1 MKSTYAEASW
11 ITGNGRSLYAWI
23 HRPADL
29 HSKGTVV
36 LAPSLGRE
44 QVVSYRTLRV
54 LAMMLAEQG
63 WVAIRFAFSGTG
75 ESEDQPVEPHDG
87 GPSWIVEN
95 WLEDLGTV
103 VDFAQRIGGHGTVH
117 SIGLRLGAALLA
129 ESDAP
134 QLGMRLLWEPVGGKM
149 FLRQHSTLRRLGLP
163 DGPDPMPE
171 LMELGGLT
179 LSARQGAA
187 VGQVPDPAKA
197 VAELPAGSMVVRESD
212 PKVAKKM
219 YAAVSLWATTPT
231 ESLQGLID
239 RLPQEPR
246 AELPRFTPKRTA
258 TLQVPGFAAPVVE
271 EIVLV
276 GPDEVP
282 AVYTS
287 PVGEIRGPAAQF
299 AAASAEP
306 KDGATSLWV
315 QAARRLAAR
324 GIPAMRFERTG
335 CGDLGDRSDVKDP
348 NPYTSEA
355 IRDSVNTAW
364 WLLERTGRPATGIG
378 LCAGAWLMAVTS
390 DQAPLD
396 RVVMINN
403 VAWRE
408 QLGFY
413 EQVYAN
419 MVPEAGVGALRD
431 MESVLSTPGLKSRIK
446 EALRDRGPY
455 ALWLALGKAGKVN
468 APEVLL
474 EIGSRSAELLV
485 YFGSEDAEMFIA
497 EHGQAGLKRL
507 RRAGRTIEV
516 HQDLALDH
524 ALLAQRS
531 RLNALAIIEDAMLER
546 SASTALAVQ

>member
-1 MKSTYAEASW
+1 MKKDHAEASW

-23 HRPADL
+23 HRPANL
-29 HSKGTVV
+29 QSKGTVV
-36 LAPSLGRE
+36 LVPSLGRE

-63 WVAIRFAFSGTG
+63 WTAIRFAFSGTG
-75 ESEDQPVEPHDG
+75 ESEDQPLESPDA

-95 WLEDLGTV
+95 WLEDLGAV
-103 VDFAQRIGGHGTVH
+103 IDFAQNIGGHHTVH
-117 SIGLRLGAALLA
+117 AIGLRMGAAILA

-134 QLGMRLLWEPVGGKM
+134 QLGMRLLWEPVGGRL

-171 LMELGGLT
+171 LMELGGLV
-179 LSARQGAA
+179 LSAAQGEA
-187 VGQVPDPAKA
+187 VGQLPDPAKSGE
-197 VAELPAGSMVVRESD
+197 ELPAGGIVVRESD
-212 PKVAKKM
+212 PKVAKKI
-219 YAAVSLWATTPT
+219 YAAVSLWATTPPQ
-231 ESLQGLID
+231 SLQELIE
-239 RLPQEPR
+239 RLPQGPLQ
-246 AELPRFTPKRTA
+246 ELPPFTPKRTA
-258 TLQVPGFAAPVVE
+258 TLQVPGFRAPVVE

-287 PVGEIRGPAAQF
+287 PTGEIRGPAAQF

-315 QAARRLAAR
+315 QAARRLAAK

-335 CGDLGDRSDVKDP
+335 CGDLGHRDDVKDP
-348 NPYTSEA
+348 NPYTPEA

-419 MVPEAGVGALRD
+419 MAPEAGVGALRN
-431 MESVLSTPGLKSRIK
+431 MESVLSSPGIKTRIK
-446 EALRDRGPY
+446 EALRERGPY

-468 APEVLL
+468 APEVVL

-485 YFGSEDAEMFIA
+485 YFGAEDAELFA
-497 EHGQAGLKRL
+497 REHGRAGLRRL

-516 HQDLALDH
+516 RQDLQLDH

-546 SASTALAVQ
+546 SASKALAVR

>member
-1 MKSTYAEASW
+1 MKTDHADASW
-11 ITGNGRSLYAWI
+11 ITANGRSLYAWI
-23 HRPADL
+23 HRPASL
-29 HSKGTVV
+29 QSKGTVV

-44 QVVSYRTLRV
+44 QVVSYRSLRV

-63 WVAIRFAFSGTG
+63 WVAVRFAFSGTG
-75 ESEDQPVEPHDG
+75 ESEDQPLEPADG
-87 GPSWIVEN
+87 APSWIVEN
-95 WLEDLGTV
+95 WLEDLSAV
-103 VDFAQRIGGHGTVH
+103 VDFAQRVGGHQTVH
-117 SIGLRLGAALLA
+117 GIGLRMGAALLA
-129 ESDAP
+129 EVDAP
-134 QLGMRLLWEPVGGKM
+134 ALGMRLLWEPVAGKM

-163 DGPDPMPE
+163 DGPDPLPE
-171 LMELGGLT
+171 LMELGGLS
-179 LSARQGAA
+179 LSQTQGAA
-187 VGQVPDPAKA
+187 VAQLPDPAKA
-197 VAELPAGSMVVRESD
+197 GPKAGHVIVKEAD
-212 PKVAKKM
+212 PKVAKLI
-219 YAAVSLWATTPT
+219 YAAVSLWATTPIA
-231 ESLQGLID
+231 SLQRLID
-239 RLPQEPR
+239 QLPTGSVE
-246 AELPRFTPKRTA
+246 ALPPFTPKTIT
-258 TLQVPGFAAPVVE
+258 TLRVPGYGAPVTE

-276 GPDEVP
+276 GPDAVP

-315 QAARRLAAR
+315 QAARRLGAR

-335 CGDLGDRSDVKDP
+335 CGDLGHRNDVKDP
-348 NPYTSEA
+348 NPYTPEA

-390 DQAPLD
+390 DRAPLD

-419 MVPEAGVGALRD
+419 MVPTVGVGALRN
-431 MESVLSTPGLKSRIK
+431 MESVLSKPGLKSRIK
-446 EALRDRGPY
+446 DALRDHGPY
-455 ALWLALGKAGKVN
+455 GLWLALGRAGKVN
-468 APEVLL
+468 APEVMM
-474 EIGSRSAELLV
+474 EMGSRSAELLL
-485 YFGSEDAEMFIA
+485 YFGSEDAELFTQ
-497 EHGQAGLKRL
+497 EHGQEGLRRL

-531 RLNALAIIEDAMLER
+531 RLNALAIIDDAMEER
-546 SASTALAVQ
+546 STSQALASA